1 MTGDQLIWLGYIAVG
16 VLMPAM
22 NSKFLG
28 LSISYMIGMSMIYPN
43 IDQGGVIIA
52 VALPAM
58 LLAGFRE

>member
-1 MTGDQLIWLGYIAVG
+1 
-16 VLMPAM
+16 MPAM